1 MAVEMEKKSN
11 AENPEQNVE
20 EAEAESKKSIQVNVM
35 PDKDTEKKYFFTK
48 FGIHTVCII
57 LALLSILPFWI
68 MIVNSTRSTVQIQE
82 HALSLI
88 PSTYMIQNFK
98 ILTGKSFNP
107 AVGLMN
113 SLIISVG
120 STVLTVYFSS
130 LTAYAMVAYDWKLKN
145 AFFKFIV
152 GVMMIPA
159 QVTMIGFYQMV
170 YKIGMTN
177 HLSML
182 ILPAIAAPATVF
194 FMRQYLYPTLSMEI
208 VQAARI
214 DGAGEFRIFNT
225 IVLPMMKP
233 AIATQAIFCFVNSWN
248 NLFTPLVLL
257 TDSKKYTM
265 PIMVSLLRGDIY
277 KTEYGSVYMGLT
289 LTVLPLIIIYL
300 ILSKHI
306 IAGVALGGVKS

>member
-1 MAVEMEKKSN
+1 MAELETMSYDSETMAPKAHHGMKV
-11 AENPEQNVE
+11 V
-20 EAEAESKKSIQVNVM
+20 
-35 PDKDTEKKYFFTK
+35 
-48 FGIHTVCII
+48 IHVVCII
-57 LALLSILPFWI
+57 LSALSILLFWI
-68 MIVNSTRSTVQIQE
+68 MIVNSTRSTTQIQQ

-88 PSTYMIQNFK
+88 PSNHIVQNFQ

-107 AVGLMN
+107 MVGLMN

-120 STVLTVYFSS
+120 STLLTVYFSS
-130 LTAYAMVAYDWKLKN
+130 LTAYALVAYEWKLRN
-145 AFFKFIV
+145 AFFSFVV

-159 QVTMIGFYQMV
+159 QVTMIGFYKFV

-214 DGAGEFRIFNT
+214 DGAGEFRIFNG
-225 IVLPMMKP
+225 IVLPIMKP
-233 AIATQAIFCFVNSWN
+233 AIATQAIFCFVSSWN

-257 TDSKKYTM
+257 TNKDKYTM

-277 KTEYGSVYMGLT
+277 RTEFGSIYLGLT
-289 LTVLPLIIIYL
+289 LTVLPLIVVYFL
-300 ILSKHI
+300 LSRYI